1 MSDEAGKTKEAA
13 TERPPIELLEKAV
26 ADMLDGRKIDANYW
40 DVTLRDFRK
49 VLDAARRANIWDVV
63 DLAFGNIVGVSYEML
78 LRSQLAMRLRLEYLT
93 QRRGADYFP
102 NIREEAERVER
113 VARLLLDSA
122 VQYAKVRHVSSIVR
136 RQGDPKI
143 VDFESAREKASREK
157 AKAGDAENEK
167 KAEAA
172 EA

>member
-143 VDFESAREKASREK
+143 VDFEQAREKANREK
-157 AKAGDAENEK
+157 TKAGDAENEK
-167 KAEAA
+167 KAETA